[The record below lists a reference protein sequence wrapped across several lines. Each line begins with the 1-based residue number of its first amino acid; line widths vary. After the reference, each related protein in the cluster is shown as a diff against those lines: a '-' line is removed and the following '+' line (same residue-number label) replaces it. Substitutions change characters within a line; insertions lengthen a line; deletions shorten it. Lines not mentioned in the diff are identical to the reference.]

1 MTAPQFRPGIPPL
14 SGIFTIG
21 RNTELIDPTG
31 WVCDRE
37 LHRDYYYHAISF
49 RRWKAERGNRSN
61 SSARA
66 CHVEKF
72 PMLEIRKWQWI
83 GKWRVIPGRP
93 VFLGCKKP
101 DLAPVSWESDEFHT
115 LGCYVPFSVYY
126 RFRHKPFFPNA
137 FALNFDRISRIIID
151 QYSFVRK
158 DLCSILI
165 ENESVE

>member
-1 MTAPQFRPGIPPL
+1 
-14 SGIFTIG
+14 
-21 RNTELIDPTG
+21 
-31 WVCDRE
+31 
-37 LHRDYYYHAISF
+37 
-49 RRWKAERGNRSN
+49 
-61 SSARA
+61 
-66 CHVEKF
+66 
-72 PMLEIRKWQWI
+72 MLEIRKWQWI